1 MRVVP
6 VAAGFAIVL
15 LAVIAA
21 ADTGRLGPLQVMYSF
36 QYGDKAGHFV
46 LLGTL
51 ALLVDLALLQV
62 MPKSRP
68 QTLVLAGSSVI
79 AALISLEELSQLWV
93 PTRNPDWF
101 DLLASYAGVVAG
113 TLAAF
118 ALRDLV
124 RPRRAHNDAPGNTA

>member
-6 VAAGFAIVL
+6 IAAGFFIVL
-15 LAVIAA
+15 LGLIAA
-21 ADTGRLGPLQVMYSF
+21 ADTGELGPLKVVYSF
-36 QYGDKAGHFV
+36 QYGDKAGHFI

-62 MPKSRP
+62 LPKSKP

-79 AALISLEELSQLWV
+79 AALISLEEMSQLWV

-101 DLLASYAGVVAG
+101 DLLASYAGIVAG
-113 TLAAF
+113 TLAAL

-124 RPRRAHNDAPGNTA
+124 RPRGASNDAPGNTA